1 MKEEFEEYLA
11 REHPASKVDSPF
23 TLGGE
28 NYIRFE
34 LGGEIQENGTK
45 RRIQQA
51 VERAE
56 RIFHSTFP
64 DYDEEAFVIV
74 YDYEGDSPFTK
85 DKGYIYSLI
94 AKEKFQEFYDESAS
108 INVADLTNEEWVA
121 GRIVIGKVKQND
133 IKLKD
138 ILEGIANLE
147 MEFEPAIPQQ
157 VYFFDVHS
165 SKGFY
170 MYDDRGCFVFSNDAE
185 RIRNIYEELNEWI
198 VDYHRPEI
206 DTFFK

>member
-1 MKEEFEEYLA
+1 MKEEFEEYLT
-11 REHPASKVDSPF
+11 REYPASKVDSPF
-23 TLGGE
+23 SLGGE
-28 NYIRFE
+28 IHIRFE
-34 LGGEIQENGTK
+34 LGGEILNNGTK
-45 RRIQQA
+45 ERVKQA

-64 DYDEEAFVIV
+64 DYDKETFVIV

-94 AKEKFQEFYDESAS
+94 AKEKLQEFYSETAS
-108 INVADLTNEEWVA
+108 INVADLTNENWIS
-121 GRIVIGKVKQND
+121 GRIVVGKVELTQ
-133 IKLKD
+133 IKIKD

-147 MEFEPAIPQQ
+147 MGFEPAIPQQ
-157 VYFFDVHS
+157 VYIFDVNS

-185 RIRNIYEELNEWI
+185 RIRSIYEELNEWI